1 VRILITNDD
10 GVRAPGIA
18 ALATAAARTGH
29 DVVVVAPLIDYS
41 GASAAVGPIH
51 SRAGVDYES
60 HVIEGLG
67 SIPTYGIDGPP
78 ALAVILAC
86 VGGFGPRPDMVL
98 SGVNHGIN
106 VGRSAMH
113 SGTVGAALTGAHFGL
128 RCLAVSIRWG
138 DDPVPWET
146 AAALAIRLVPVL
158 ATAPPGTTFN
168 LNTPNVELSQLRG
181 LRHGRLGRGGTIRS
195 AVHATDSSEGGVPLP
210 HVALPPGHTG
220 TLRLDLTAPGSSVR
234 VQPDTDAGLLA
245 RDYAS
250 LTPLVGV
257 REAGADADEV
267 LDAALEAL
275 YAVPGVSPG
284 SDPGDVPMPAADTAD
299 GEVASA

>member
-1 VRILITNDD
+1 VRILVTNDD

-18 ALATAAARTGH
+18 ALAHAAVDSGH
-29 DVVVVAPLIDYS
+29 EVVVVAPLIDYS
-41 GASAAVGPIH
+41 GSGAAVGPVH
-51 SRAGVDYES
+51 SRQGVDYES

-67 SIPTYGIDGPP
+67 ETPTFGIDGPP

-98 SGVNHGIN
+98 SGINHGIN

-146 AAALAIRLVPVL
+146 PSTMAGALIPVL
-158 ATAPPGTTFN
+158 ADSSAGTTLN
-168 LNTPNVELSQLRG
+168 LNVPNVRPEELRG

-195 AVHATDSSEGGVPLP
+195 AVHQSGDGSSVLP
-210 HVALPPGHTG
+210 HVALPAGQSG
-220 TLRLDLTAPGSSVR
+220 TIRLDLTAPGTSTR
-234 VQPDTDAGLLA
+234 IHPDTDAGLLA
-245 RDYAS
+245 RGYAS
-250 LTPLVGV
+250 LTALVGV
-257 REAGADADEV
+257 REAGSQEDDV
-267 LDAALEAL
+267 LDQALEAL
-275 YAVPGVSPG
+275 YALPGVTPG
-284 SDPGDVPMPAADTAD
+284 AEPVAAEDEATDTDTSA
-299 GEVASA
+299 ASA